1 MGERTLFP
9 NASTKDT
16 LAYCWRQ
23 MQPDRV
29 AFAGACTAIV
39 LGTLANAVAAPL
51 IFAALLSRISQLGPT
66 TRDCGS
72 PSARCSSPTRFV
84 LAAATVFGRIGG
96 WMNWGA
102 TLRSFGRA
110 ITSGYDHLIGLSH
123 SWHTDRP
130 SGEVIATLE
139 TSTWAFVDMIDAMVW
154 GILRISV
161 TTLGAIVVLGIVAW
175 PVALVMAGLV
185 GVFALVLHRRMGRV
199 VAAEKEFSD
208 AHSRATG
215 VIADTIA
222 NLTTVRSQAAEE
234 REKEHVGAL
243 VADSISADLR
253 ARKVFTTTRIQME
266 SAMAFFNWA
275 SIVVG
280 VVLAL
285 HHVAAAGAVYL
296 ILFYATFVGTSLE
309 ESFEFIRLISR
320 AIGRCAKF
328 AGIAATQPDIVD
340 LPRARPTWWCRTGG
354 SSSGTC
360 ASPTA
365 AARPL
370 FDGLD
375 LRIEPGE
382 HVGLVGPSG
391 SGKTT
396 LTKLLLRFADRDGGL
411 IEIDGQDIA
420 RVTQHS
426 LRRHIAYVPQDP
438 QMLHRTIAENICY
451 GMEDATRTAST
462 WTWCAR
468 WARPPTWTSSWSGS
482 PTGYETVVGER
493 GHEALGRPAPAGG
506 HRAGHGQGGQGA
518 RARRGHLG
526 VGLGVGVAR
535 ARGAVAPHGRHDGPG
550 GGAPAGH
557 HRPARPDRGARPRA
571 RRRAG
576 HARRAAGRRPRRR
589 LRPSVGAPVGWLP
602 GRLTCGRRR
611 GRDRVR
617 PVSAT
622 PDAQPSVRQRAG
634 KTRKVVDQ
642 PGRVDDVDEALVGFG
657 HRLGDGQAES
667 RAGHAHLGRRGQ
679 AGRSA
684 RRVGRARSRGCP
696 GPSSR
701 TCTRA

>member
-9 NASTKDT
+9 NASTKET

-23 MQPDRV
+23 MQPDRA
-29 AFAGACTAIV
+29 AFTGACTAIV

-51 IFAALLSRISQLGPT
+51 IFASLLSRISQLGPHAHE
-66 TRDCGS
+66 GLWQS
-72 PSARCSSPTRFV
+72 FGPLLVAYALV
-84 LAAATVFGRIGG
+84 LVAATVFGRIGG

-110 ITSGYDHLIGLSH
+110 ITSGYDHLMSLSH

-139 TSTWAFVDMIDAMVW
+139 TSTWAFADMIDATVW
-154 GILRISV
+154 GILRIGV
-161 TTLGAIVVLGIVAW
+161 TTIGAIVVLGVVAW

-185 GVFALVLHRRMGRV
+185 GVFALVLQRRMGRV

-208 AHSRATG
+208 SHSRATG

-243 VADSISADLR
+243 VADSIGADLR
-253 ARKVFTTTRIQME
+253 ARKVFTSTRIQME

-275 SIVVG
+275 AIVVG

-320 AIGRCAKF
+320 AVGRCAKF

-340 LPRARPTWWCRTGG
+340 LPGAPDMVVPHGCVEFRDMRFAYRAG
-354 SSSGTC
+354 
-360 ASPTA
+360 A
-365 AARPL
+365 PL
-370 FDGLD
+370 FEGLD

-396 LTKLLLRFADRDGGL
+396 LTKLMLRYADRDGGL

-420 RVTQHS
+420 CVTQHS
-426 LRRHIAYVPQDP
+426 LRGHIAYVPQDP

-451 GMEDATRTAST
+451 GMESGSVIGEAST
-462 WTWCAR
+462 VSAVDMDLVR
-468 WARPPTWTSSWSGS
+468 AVGRAAYVDEFVERLPD
-482 PTGYETVVGER
+482 GYETVVGER
-493 GHEALGRPAPAGG
+493 GMKLSGGQRQRVAIAQAMAKGAKVLVLDEATSALDSESESLVQEALWHLMEGTTALVVA
-506 HRAGHGQGGQGA
+506 HRLATIA
-518 RARRGHLG
+518 RLDRIVVL
-526 VGLGVGVAR
+526 
-535 ARGAVAPHGRHDGPG
+535 
-550 GGAPAGH
+550 
-557 HRPARPDRGARPRA
+557 DRGRVVEQ
-571 RRRAG
+571 G
-576 HARRAAGRRPRRR
+576 THAELLAAGRAG
-589 LRPSVGAPVGWLP
+589 VY
-602 GRLTCGRRR
+602 GRLWAHQSG
-611 GRDRVR
+611 
-617 PVSAT
+617 
-622 PDAQPSVRQRAG
+622 
-634 KTRKVVDQ
+634 
-642 PGRVDDVDEALVGFG
+642 GF
-657 HRLGDGQAES
+657 LA
-667 RAGHAHLGRRGQ
+667 A
-679 AGRSA
+679 
-684 RRVGRARSRGCP
+684 
-696 GPSSR
+696 
-701 TCTRA
+701 

>member
-23 MQPDRV
+23 MQPDRA
-29 AFAGACTAIV
+29 AFTGACTAIV

-51 IFAALLSRISQLGPT
+51 IFAALLSRISQLGP
-66 TRDCGS
+66 DAHEGLWQS
-72 PSARCSSPTRFV
+72 FGPLLVAYAVV
-84 LAAATVFGRIGG
+84 LAAATLFGRIGG

-110 ITSGYDHLIGLSH
+110 ITGGYAHLMSLSH

-139 TSTWAFVDMIDAMVW
+139 TSTWAFADMIDAMVW

-161 TTLGAIVVLGIVAW
+161 TTIGAIVVLGIVAW

-185 GVFALVLHRRMGRV
+185 GVFAFVLRRRMGRV

-234 REKEHVGAL
+234 REMEHVGAL
-243 VADSISADLR
+243 VADSLSADLR

-275 SIVVG
+275 AIVVG

-340 LPRARPTWWCRTGG
+340 LPGAPDMAVPHGRVEFRDLRFAYRAG
-354 SSSGTC
+354 
-360 ASPTA
+360 A
-365 AARPL
+365 PL
-370 FDGLD
+370 FEGLD

-396 LTKLLLRFADRDGGL
+396 LTKLMLRFADRDGGL

-420 RVTQHS
+420 CVTQHS
-426 LRRHIAYVPQDP
+426 LRGHIAYVPQDP

-451 GMEDATRTAST
+451 GMEGGAALGVDMDLVRAVGRA
-462 WTWCAR
+462 AYVDEFVER
-468 WARPPTWTSSWSGS
+468 LPD
-482 PTGYETVVGER
+482 GYETLVGER
-493 GHEALGRPAPAGG
+493 GMKLSGGQRQRVAIAQAMAKRAKVLVLDEATSALDSESESLVQEALWHLMEGTTALVVA
-506 HRAGHGQGGQGA
+506 HRLATIA
-518 RARRGHLG
+518 RLDRIVVL
-526 VGLGVGVAR
+526 
-535 ARGAVAPHGRHDGPG
+535 
-550 GGAPAGH
+550 
-557 HRPARPDRGARPRA
+557 DRGRVVEQ
-571 RRRAG
+571 G
-576 HARRAAGRRPRRR
+576 THAELLAAGRNG
-589 LRPSVGAPVGWLP
+589 VY
-602 GRLTCGRRR
+602 GRLWAHQSG
-611 GRDRVR
+611 
-617 PVSAT
+617 
-622 PDAQPSVRQRAG
+622 
-634 KTRKVVDQ
+634 
-642 PGRVDDVDEALVGFG
+642 GF
-657 HRLGDGQAES
+657 LA
-667 RAGHAHLGRRGQ
+667 A
-679 AGRSA
+679 
-684 RRVGRARSRGCP
+684 
-696 GPSSR
+696 
-701 TCTRA
+701 

>member
-9 NASTKDT
+9 NASTKET

-23 MQPDRV
+23 MEPDRA
-29 AFAGACTAIV
+29 AFAGSCTAIV

-51 IFAALLSRISQLGPT
+51 LFASLLSRIADLGAHEGLWQSFGPLLVT
-66 TRDCGS
+66 Y
-72 PSARCSSPTRFV
+72 AVV
-84 LAAATVFGRIGG
+84 LAAATLFGRIGG
-96 WMNWGA
+96 WLNWGA

-110 ITSGYDHLIGLSH
+110 ITSGYEHLIGLSH

-139 TSTWAFVDMIDAMVW
+139 TSTWAFADMIDAMVW

-161 TTLGAIVVLGIVAW
+161 TTIGAIVVLGIVAW

-185 GVFALVLHRRMGRV
+185 AVFAFVLHRRMGRV

-222 NLTTVRSQAAEE
+222 NLTTVRSQSAEE
-234 REKEHVGAL
+234 REKDHVGAL
-243 VADSISADLR
+243 VADSLAADLR
-253 ARKVFTTTRIQME
+253 ARRVFTTTRIQME

-340 LPRARPTWWCRTGG
+340 LPGAPDMVVPHGRVEFRDLRFAYRAG
-354 SSSGTC
+354 
-360 ASPTA
+360 A
-365 AARPL
+365 PL
-370 FDGLD
+370 FEGLD
-375 LRIEPGE
+375 LHIEPGE

-396 LTKLLLRFADRDGGL
+396 LTKLMLRYADRDGGL

-420 RVTQHS
+420 CVTQHS

-451 GMEDATRTAST
+451 GMELEHGVDMDLVRAVGRA
-462 WTWCAR
+462 AYVDEFVER
-468 WARPPTWTSSWSGS
+468 LPE
-482 PTGYETVVGER
+482 GYETLVGER
-493 GHEALGRPAPAGG
+493 GMKLSGGQRQRVAIAQAMAKGARVLVLDEATSALDSESESLVQEALWHLMEGTTALVVAHRLATIARLDRIVVLDRGRVVEQGTHAELLSAG
-506 HRAGHGQGGQGA
+506 RAG
-518 RARRGHLG
+518 
-526 VGLGVGVAR
+526 VY
-535 ARGAVAPHGRHDGPG
+535 
-550 GGAPAGH
+550 
-557 HRPARPDRGARPRA
+557 
-571 RRRAG
+571 
-576 HARRAAGRRPRRR
+576 
-589 LRPSVGAPVGWLP
+589 
-602 GRLTCGRRR
+602 GRLWAHQSG
-611 GRDRVR
+611 
-617 PVSAT
+617 
-622 PDAQPSVRQRAG
+622 
-634 KTRKVVDQ
+634 
-642 PGRVDDVDEALVGFG
+642 GF
-657 HRLGDGQAES
+657 LA
-667 RAGHAHLGRRGQ
+667 A
-679 AGRSA
+679 
-684 RRVGRARSRGCP
+684 
-696 GPSSR
+696 
-701 TCTRA
+701 

>member
-23 MQPDRV
+23 LQPDRA

-51 IFAALLSRISQLGPT
+51 IFAALLSRISQVGSHEGLWQSFGPLLV
-66 TRDCGS
+66 
-72 PSARCSSPTRFV
+72 AYAVV
-84 LAAATVFGRIGG
+84 LVAATVFGRIGG

-110 ITSGYDHLIGLSH
+110 ITSGYDHLMSLSH

-139 TSTWAFVDMIDAMVW
+139 TSTWAFADMIDAMVW

-161 TTLGAIVVLGIVAW
+161 TTIGAIVVLGVVAW

-199 VAAEKEFSD
+199 VAAEKQFSD

-222 NLTTVRSQAAEE
+222 NLTTVRSQAAEG
-234 REKEHVGAL
+234 RETEHVGAL

-253 ARKVFTTTRIQME
+253 ARKVFTSTRIQME

-275 SIVVG
+275 AILVG

-296 ILFYATFVGTSLE
+296 ILFYTTFVGTSLE
-309 ESFEFIRLISR
+309 ESFEFIRLIAR
-320 AIGRCAKF
+320 AVGRCAKF
-328 AGIAATQPDIVD
+328 AGIAATKPDIVD
-340 LPRARPTWWCRTGG
+340 LPGAPDMVVPRGCVVFRDLRFAYQGG
-354 SSSGTC
+354 
-360 ASPTA
+360 A
-365 AARPL
+365 PL

-375 LRIEPGE
+375 LCIAPGE

-396 LTKLLLRFADRDGGL
+396 LTKLMLRYADRDGGL

-420 RVTQHS
+420 CVTQHS

-451 GMEDATRTAST
+451 GMELAHGVDMDLVRAVGRA
-462 WTWCAR
+462 AYVDEFVER
-468 WARPPTWTSSWSGS
+468 LPD
-482 PTGYETVVGER
+482 GYETLVGER
-493 GHEALGRPAPAGG
+493 GMKLS
-506 HRAGHGQGGQGA
+506 GGQRQRVAIAQAMAKGA
-518 RARRGHLG
+518 KVLVLDEATSALDSESESLVQDALWHLMEGTTALVVAHRLATIARLDRIVVLERGRVVEQG
-526 VGLGVGVAR
+526 
-535 ARGAVAPHGRHDGPG
+535 PH
-550 GGAPAGH
+550 AELL
-557 HRPARPDRGARPRA
+557 
-571 RRRAG
+571 
-576 HARRAAGRRPRRR
+576 AAGRNG
-589 LRPSVGAPVGWLP
+589 VY
-602 GRLTCGRRR
+602 GRLWAHQSG
-611 GRDRVR
+611 
-617 PVSAT
+617 
-622 PDAQPSVRQRAG
+622 
-634 KTRKVVDQ
+634 
-642 PGRVDDVDEALVGFG
+642 GF
-657 HRLGDGQAES
+657 LA
-667 RAGHAHLGRRGQ
+667 A
-679 AGRSA
+679 
-684 RRVGRARSRGCP
+684 
-696 GPSSR
+696 
-701 TCTRA
+701 

>member
-16 LAYCWRQ
+16 LAYCLRQ
-23 MQPDRV
+23 MQPDRA
-29 AFAGACTAIV
+29 AFTGACTAIV

-51 IFAALLSRISQLGPT
+51 IFAALLSRIAQLGPHEHE
-66 TRDCGS
+66 GLWQS
-72 PSARCSSPTRFV
+72 FGPLLVAYALV
-84 LAAATVFGRIGG
+84 LAAATLFGRIGG

-110 ITSGYDHLIGLSH
+110 ITSGYDHLMSLSH

-139 TSTWAFVDMIDAMVW
+139 TSTWAFADMIDAMVW

-161 TTLGAIVVLGIVAW
+161 TTVGAIVVLGIVAW

-185 GVFALVLHRRMGRV
+185 GMFGLVLHRRMGRV
-199 VAAEKEFSD
+199 VAAEKQFSD

-222 NLTTVRSQAAEE
+222 NLTTVRSQAAEG
-234 REKEHVGAL
+234 REMEHVSSL
-243 VADSISADLR
+243 VADSMRADLR

-275 SIVVG
+275 AIVVG

-328 AGIAATQPDIVD
+328 AGIAATRPDIVD
-340 LPRARPTWWCRTGG
+340 LPGAPDMVVAHGRVEFAGLRFAYPGG
-354 SSSGTC
+354 
-360 ASPTA
+360 A
-365 AARPL
+365 PL
-370 FDGLD
+370 FEGLD

-396 LTKLLLRFADRDGGL
+396 LTKLLLRYADRDGGV
-411 IEIDGQDIA
+411 IEIDGQDIT

-426 LRRHIAYVPQDP
+426 LRGHIAYVPQDP

-451 GMEDATRTAST
+451 GMELSDGQGVDMDLVRAVGRA
-462 WTWCAR
+462 AYVDEFVER
-468 WARPPTWTSSWSGS
+468 LPD
-482 PTGYETVVGER
+482 GYETKVGER
-493 GHEALGRPAPAGG
+493 GMKLS
-506 HRAGHGQGGQGA
+506 GGQRQRVAIAQAMAKGA
-518 RARRGHLG
+518 KVLVLDEATSALDSESESLVQDALWHLMEGTTALVVAHRLATIARLDRIVVL
-526 VGLGVGVAR
+526 
-535 ARGAVAPHGRHDGPG
+535 
-550 GGAPAGH
+550 
-557 HRPARPDRGARPRA
+557 DRGRVVEQ
-571 RRRAG
+571 G
-576 HARRAAGRRPRRR
+576 THAELLAAGRNG
-589 LRPSVGAPVGWLP
+589 VY
-602 GRLTCGRRR
+602 GRLWAHQSG
-611 GRDRVR
+611 
-617 PVSAT
+617 
-622 PDAQPSVRQRAG
+622 
-634 KTRKVVDQ
+634 
-642 PGRVDDVDEALVGFG
+642 GF
-657 HRLGDGQAES
+657 LA
-667 RAGHAHLGRRGQ
+667 A
-679 AGRSA
+679 
-684 RRVGRARSRGCP
+684 
-696 GPSSR
+696 
-701 TCTRA
+701 

>member
-23 MQPDRV
+23 LQPDRA

-51 IFAALLSRISQLGPT
+51 IFAALLSRISQLGSHEGLWQSFGPLLV
-66 TRDCGS
+66 
-72 PSARCSSPTRFV
+72 AYALV
-84 LAAATVFGRIGG
+84 LAAATLFGRIGG

-102 TLRSFGRA
+102 TLRAFGRA
-110 ITSGYDHLIGLSH
+110 ITSGYDHLMSLSH

-161 TTLGAIVVLGIVAW
+161 TTLGAIVVLGVVAW

-185 GVFALVLHRRMGRV
+185 SVFALVLHRRMARV
-199 VAAEKEFSD
+199 VSAEKEFSD

-243 VADSISADLR
+243 VADSLSADLR

-275 SIVVG
+275 AIVVG

-328 AGIAATQPDIVD
+328 AGIAATEPDIVD
-340 LPRARPTWWCRTGG
+340 LPGAPDMVVPRGRVEFRDLRFAYRGG
-354 SSSGTC
+354 
-360 ASPTA
+360 A
-365 AARPL
+365 PL
-370 FDGLD
+370 FEGLD

-396 LTKLLLRFADRDGGL
+396 LTKLMLRYADRDGGL

-420 RVTQHS
+420 CVTQHS
-426 LRRHIAYVPQDP
+426 LRGHIAYVPQDP
-438 QMLHRTIAENICY
+438 QMLHRTIAQNICY
-451 GMEDATRTAST
+451 GMEGGDAHAVDMDLVRAVGR
-462 WTWCAR
+462 AAYVDEFVER
-468 WARPPTWTSSWSGS
+468 LPD
-482 PTGYETVVGER
+482 GYETVVGER
-493 GHEALGRPAPAGG
+493 GMKLSGGQRQRVAIAQAMAKVLVLDEATSALDSESESLVQEALWHLMEGTTALVVA
-506 HRAGHGQGGQGA
+506 HRLATIA
-518 RARRGHLG
+518 RLDRIVVL
-526 VGLGVGVAR
+526 
-535 ARGAVAPHGRHDGPG
+535 
-550 GGAPAGH
+550 
-557 HRPARPDRGARPRA
+557 DRGRVVEQ
-571 RRRAG
+571 G
-576 HARRAAGRRPRRR
+576 THAELLAAGRKG
-589 LRPSVGAPVGWLP
+589 VY
-602 GRLTCGRRR
+602 GRLWAHQSG
-611 GRDRVR
+611 
-617 PVSAT
+617 
-622 PDAQPSVRQRAG
+622 
-634 KTRKVVDQ
+634 
-642 PGRVDDVDEALVGFG
+642 GFM
-657 HRLGDGQAES
+657 A
-667 RAGHAHLGRRGQ
+667 A
-679 AGRSA
+679 
-684 RRVGRARSRGCP
+684 
-696 GPSSR
+696 
-701 TCTRA
+701 